1 MSFYSLTYCIHDICT
16 AYGYSSSKTEMVVN
30 PQVSVIQPLHNTHRS
45 CLDRYTG
52 NFESYI
58 AQRDNIY
65 IHVYIYVLQR
75 PICIR
80 YLSVFRCDIS
90 AVLLVFDIKLYSYVI
105 SMPCGLY
112 LISTLI

>member
-1 MSFYSLTYCIHDICT
+1 
-16 AYGYSSSKTEMVVN
+16 MVVN
-30 PQVSVIQPLHNTHRS
+30 LQVSVIQPLHNTHRS

-52 NFESYI
+52 HFESYI

-65 IHVYIYVLQR
+65 IYIYVLQR
-75 PICIR
+75 PICIQ

-90 AVLLVFDIKLYSYVI
+90 AVWPVFDIYLNLDVI
-105 SMPCGLY
+105 SLPCCLY